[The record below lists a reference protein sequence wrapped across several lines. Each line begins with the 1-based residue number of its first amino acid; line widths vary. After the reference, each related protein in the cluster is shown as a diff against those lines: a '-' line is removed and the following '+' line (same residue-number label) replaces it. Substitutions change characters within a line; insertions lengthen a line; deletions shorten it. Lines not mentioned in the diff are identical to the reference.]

1 MAGTGRELTD
11 EILGK
16 AIQEF
21 CANNK
26 GIMASEGEQD
36 GRKRWLLSP
45 GDIIARV
52 KDGRLECATSGIR
65 MDLAKIIMDMW
76 ESEPGP
82 EPEPTKSPERPRKS
96 EPKEIAPYGQR
107 NGQDRSLMKTVN
119 QLTVQDVRDHFCTGA
134 TEQEAYTFLQTCL
147 MAGANPWLSEAYLI
161 KYDEKS
167 AARTVMGKYFF
178 LKKAEAHPK
187 YGGFSSGIIVETPE
201 GKIVENVGKF
211 KLQDEKLL
219 GAWAEVIRTDRKVP
233 LKVTVPL
240 SEYDKGNSQWRKMPA
255 TMIEKVAI
263 VQAHRDA
270 FPTDMGGIYDAA
282 EIIDVECEVV
292 E

>member
-1 MAGTGRELTD
+1 MAGTGKELTD

-21 CANNK
+21 VSKNK
-26 GIMASEGEQD
+26 GIEASEGEQD

-45 GDIIARV
+45 GDIIV
-52 KDGRLECATSGIR
+52 QCKDGRLECATSGVR

-76 ESEPGP
+76 EGEPGP
-82 EPEPTKSPERPRKS
+82 DLAKTPERPRKS
-96 EPKEIAPYGQR
+96 EVKQIVPYGQR
-107 NGQDRSLMKTVN
+107 NRLDHSLMKTVN

-167 AARTVMGKYFF
+167 AARTVMGKYYF
-178 LKKAEAHPK
+178 LKKAEVHPK
-187 YGGFSSGIIVETPE
+187 YGGFSSGIIVETPD
-201 GKIVENVGKF
+201 GKIVEKVGKF

-219 GAWAEVIRTDRKVP
+219 GAWAEVVRTDRKVP
-233 LKVTVPL
+233 LKVTVPF

-270 FPTDMGGIYDAA
+270 FPTDLGGLYDAA
-282 EIIDVECEVV
+282 EVIDVECEVV
-292 E
+292 G